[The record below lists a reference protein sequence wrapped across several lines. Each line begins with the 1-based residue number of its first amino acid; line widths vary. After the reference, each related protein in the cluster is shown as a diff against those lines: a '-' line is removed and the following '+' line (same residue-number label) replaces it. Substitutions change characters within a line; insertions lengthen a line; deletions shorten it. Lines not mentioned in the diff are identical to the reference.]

1 MGNEK
6 IVTGRP
12 KNHGEDEKHMKK
24 ICAQCGN
31 EFETERSSRKYCSTA
46 CFQAATKMTS
56 RTTKTREDRILVELH
71 SDVPITIAV
80 LADAHNNMD
89 YIDWFVD
96 EVLKHDNWYVM
107 INGDLWDADQYSS
120 HPTMTVKPLSQ
131 SVQDVKTAL
140 LPIADRLIGFVWGNH
155 EERCF
160 RSGSGKGTM
169 PSYFDIF
176 FEAIKAKNPK
186 FQIAEPMQS
195 FIIDV
200 TVKDKSWKI
209 LFKHGKSAGK
219 TFGVMEFHEVS
230 DVNENIDAVV
240 LSHLHLPLHIIVK
253 RVGTKSVE
261 EAYKEGNTE
270 GKIIHYIRTTSGI
283 AFAPYQDKANF
294 YVSPLGITKLLFNS
308 ELKVELI

>member
-1 MGNEK
+1 
-6 IVTGRP
+6 
-12 KNHGEDEKHMKK
+12 MKQVCIYCK
-24 ICAQCGN
+24 K
-31 EFETERSSRKYCSTA
+31 EFESSRKSRKYCSTE
-46 CFQAATKMTS
+46 CFQKASKITS
-56 RTTKTREDRILVELH
+56 QFTKTMEDRIVVTLI
-71 SDVPITIAV
+71 SDVPIVIIV
-80 LADAHNNMD
+80 LADAHNNID
-89 YIDWFVD
+89 YINWVVE

-120 HPTMTVKPLSQ
+120 HPTLTVKPLSQ

-230 DVNENIDAVV
+230 DVNEDLDVVV

-261 EAYKEGNTE
+261 EAYAMGDVE